1 MIYKIPELIH
11 ARHNFLVSPGLIH
24 FSFMLIAFKPLQKIH
39 EILRRG
45 CILILHELILNKN
58 PQRQQGQRTP
68 LITVCQFLHGNLLIL
83 SRQGIQSIVIIRQAF
98 LWIHSGN
105 LLRQNRIHVIKDI
118 TSSIGHNPEH
128 IPQHK
133 FIIIPDQSLKS
144 RIHHTF
150 ICLIDTALPQT
161 GRIIHDL
168 LQIVIGESIIPVNEI
183 RKQRLIILLYIFP
196 HLCLQAVTQF
206 PVTTCLD
213 IDILVTGII
222 EIP

>member
-11 ARHNFLVSPGLIH
+11 TRHNFFVSPGLIH

-45 CILILHELILNKN
+45 CILILPELIFNKN

-68 LITVCQFLHGNLLIL
+68 LITACQFLHGNLLIL
-83 SRQGIQSIVIIRQAF
+83 PRQGIQSIVIIRQAF

-105 LLRQNRIHVIKDI
+105 LLRQNRIHMIKDI

-196 HLCLQAVTQF
+196 HLRLQAVTQF

-213 IDILVTGII
+213 IDIFVTGII